1 MIDRTEM
8 LEVPDDYQEKIGAAI
23 WQPRMPL
30 AAGPEMAALKPFHSD
45 CTWTGYVSA
54 EGMGPG
60 SPRMEANGKAT
71 FMQIMGGVW
80 FVGEF
85 EQDQFVNGE
94 LVIRWMMHYV
104 VGWNP
109 EAGEYKIILV
119 DNNGTAALMRGH
131 IDGDRFVVESAG
143 EGPVR
148 LRLTW
153 ELGDNGYIKWRN
165 ESSINGGPW
174 FLIEEYVCVPV
185 TVRSP

>member
-8 LEVPDDYQEKIGAAI
+8 LEVPEDYQERIGAAI

-30 AAGPEMAALKPFHSD
+30 TAGPEMAALKPFHSD

-80 FVGEF
+80 LVGEF

-119 DNNGTAALMRGH
+119 DNNGATALMRGH